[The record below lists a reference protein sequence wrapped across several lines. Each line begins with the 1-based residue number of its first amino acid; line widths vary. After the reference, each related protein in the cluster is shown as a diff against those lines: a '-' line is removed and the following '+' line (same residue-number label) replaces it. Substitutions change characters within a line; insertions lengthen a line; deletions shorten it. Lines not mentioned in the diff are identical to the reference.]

1 MNILWF
7 SIGSGPKQHGPAQQQ
22 LNRLLKE
29 MMKEEDNLSPHLQSI
44 AHEIQKQGEKS
55 SIKNLSSAVPALG
68 DAKQELLEAESA
80 RAQML
85 SQWKTFL
92 QQSVVKWR
100 EFTASFQASE
110 SAHQQGVQAARYAVK
125 RAQKAFGLAS
135 KREQAGKDWPYT
147 ISDSEDNDAADDAM
161 EDPHGES
168 VQRVQ
173 DGMSSIVTSSFSIKN
188 HSAIGV
194 PPFMETPISHRIHV
208 CMLYIYMYGNMDL
221 THSG

>member
-1 MNILWF
+1 
-7 SIGSGPKQHGPAQQQ
+7 
-22 LNRLLKE
+22 
-29 MMKEEDNLSPHLQSI
+29 MKEEDNLSPHLQSI

-100 EFTASFQASE
+100 EFAASFQASE

-135 KREQAGKDWPYT
+135 KREQAGKDGPYT
-147 ISDSEDNDAADDAM
+147 ISDSDAM

-173 DGMSSIVTSSFSIKN
+173 DGMSSIVTSSKS
-188 HSAIGV
+188 S
-194 PPFMETPISHRIHV
+194 PPLPMET
-208 CMLYIYMYGNMDL
+208 L
-221 THSG
+221 

>member
-110 SAHQQGVQAARYAVK
+110 SAHQQGLQAARYAVK
-125 RAQKAFGLAS
+125 RLRRLSAWPPIENKLAKMDPTPSPTARTTMQPTTLWKTLMERASRES
-135 KREQAGKDWPYT
+135 KTAWAPLWPARFPLKT
-147 ISDSEDNDAADDAM
+147 IQLLGYHHLWK
-161 EDPHGES
+161 PLYP
-168 VQRVQ
+168 
-173 DGMSSIVTSSFSIKN
+173 
-188 HSAIGV
+188 IGS
-194 PPFMETPISHRIHV
+194 MYV
-208 CMLYIYMYGNMDL
+208 CYIYICMV
-221 THSG
+221 TWT

>member
-1 MNILWF
+1 MMQFPMPPMGSSSAPACSPNAQNTT
-7 SIGSGPKQHGPAQQQ
+7 SGPKQDGPAQQQ

-100 EFTASFQASE
+100 EFAASFQASE

-135 KREQAGKDWPYT
+135 KREQAGKDGPYT
-147 ISDSEDNDAADDAM
+147 ISDSDAM

-173 DGMSSIVTSSFSIKN
+173 DGMSSIVTSSKS
-188 HSAIGV
+188 S
-194 PPFMETPISHRIHV
+194 PPLPMET
-208 CMLYIYMYGNMDL
+208 L
-221 THSG
+221 